1 MEAEE
6 SQGEEIMAVET
17 RTMSLTR
24 PTEPAKEGAR
34 NPWQFGVG
42 LTVAVAGVVSLTVLF
57 VISAVV
63 AGWVSDI
70 TDASEANP
78 ANLLA
83 RTRTYMAWLSPVA
96 MASVAVTMVGI
107 AAILLGIVRRLW
119 IQVAFMYQGLLA
131 LKRGGTTS

>member
-1 MEAEE
+1 MAE
-6 SQGEEIMAVET
+6 GT

-24 PTEPAKEGAR
+24 PGEPEREGASS
-34 NPWQFGVG
+34 PWQFSVG
-42 LTVAVAGVVSLTVLF
+42 LAVAVAGVMSLTVLF

-70 TDASEANP
+70 TDPSEANP

-96 MASVAVTMVGI
+96 LASVAMTMVGI
-107 AAILLGIVRRLW
+107 AVILLGIVRRLW
-119 IQVAFMYQGLLA
+119 VQVAVMKQGLLA

>member
-1 MEAEE
+1 
-6 SQGEEIMAVET
+6 MAT

-24 PTEPAKEGAR
+24 PGEPEKEGAS

-42 LTVAVAGVVSLTVLF
+42 LAVALIGLMSVTVLF

-63 AGWVSDI
+63 AGWVSNI

-83 RTRTYMAWLSPVA
+83 RTRTYMAWLSPVT
-96 MASVAVTMVGI
+96 MSFVGLTMVGI
-107 AAILLGIVRRLW
+107 AVILLGVVRRLW
-119 IQVAFMYQGLLA
+119 IQMAVMKQGLLA

>member
-1 MEAEE
+1 
-6 SQGEEIMAVET
+6 MAAT
-17 RTMSLTR
+17 KTMSLTR
-24 PTEPAKEGAR
+24 PSEPEKEGAS

-42 LTVAVAGVVSLTVLF
+42 LAVVVLGLMSVTVLF

-70 TDASEANP
+70 TAASEANP

-83 RTRTYMAWLSPVA
+83 RVATYKSWMSPVA
-96 MASVAVTMVGI
+96 MASVGVTMVGI
-107 AAILLGIVRRLW
+107 AVILFGVVRRLW
-119 IQVAFMYQGLLA
+119 IQMAVIKQGLLA

>member
-1 MEAEE
+1 MD
-6 SQGEEIMAVET
+6 MAT

-24 PTEPAKEGAR
+24 PSDPEKEGAS
-34 NPWQFGVG
+34 NPWQFSLG
-42 LTVAVAGVVSLTVLF
+42 LAVALMSVMLLMVLF

-70 TDASEANP
+70 TNPAEANP

-83 RTRTYMAWLSPVA
+83 RVTTYKAWLSPVS
-96 MASVAVTMVGI
+96 MASVAMIMVGI
-107 AAILLGIVRRLW
+107 AVILLGVVRRLW
-119 IQVAFMYQGLLA
+119 VQVAVMKQALLA

>member
-1 MEAEE
+1 
-6 SQGEEIMAVET
+6 MAT

-24 PTEPAKEGAR
+24 PSDPEKEGAS
-34 NPWQFGVG
+34 NPWQFSLG
-42 LTVAVAGVVSLTVLF
+42 LAVALMSVMLLMVLF

-70 TDASEANP
+70 TNPAEANP

-83 RTRTYMAWLSPVA
+83 RVTTYKAWLSPVS
-96 MASVAVTMVGI
+96 MASVAMIMVGI
-107 AAILLGIVRRLW
+107 AVILLGVVRRLW
-119 IQVAFMYQGLLA
+119 VQVAVMKQALLA

>member
-1 MEAEE
+1 
-6 SQGEEIMAVET
+6 MAAT

-24 PTEPAKEGAR
+24 PGEPEKEGAS

-42 LTVAVAGVVSLTVLF
+42 LLVAITGLVALTVLF

-70 TDASEANP
+70 TSPAEADP

-83 RTRTYMAWLSPVA
+83 RVTTYKAWLSPVA

-107 AAILLGIVRRLW
+107 AVILLGVVRRLW
-119 IQVAFMYQGLLA
+119 IQMAVIKQGLLA

>member
-1 MEAEE
+1 
-6 SQGEEIMAVET
+6 MAVAT
-17 RTMSLTR
+17 GAMSLTR
-24 PTEPAKEGAR
+24 PKDPEEEGAR

-42 LTVAVAGVVSLTVLF
+42 LAVASIGLVSVTVLF

-70 TDASEANP
+70 TAPSEANP

-83 RTRTYMAWLSPVA
+83 RVMTYKAWLSPVA
-96 MASVAVTMVGI
+96 MASVALTMVGI
-107 AAILLGIVRRLW
+107 AVILLGVVRRLW
-119 IQVAFMYQGLLA
+119 VQMAVMRQALLA

>member
-1 MEAEE
+1 
-6 SQGEEIMAVET
+6 MAAT
-17 RTMSLTR
+17 KTMSLTR
-24 PTEPAKEGAR
+24 PGEPEKEGAS

-42 LTVAVAGVVSLTVLF
+42 LGLAAIGLVSVTILF

-70 TDASEANP
+70 TAPSEANP

-83 RTRTYMAWLSPVA
+83 RVTTYKSWVSPVA
-96 MASVAVTMVGI
+96 MASVGLTMVGI
-107 AAILLGIVRRLW
+107 AVILLGVVRRLW
-119 IQVAFMYQGLLA
+119 IQMGVMKQGLLA

>member
-1 MEAEE
+1 
-6 SQGEEIMAVET
+6 MAVAT

-24 PTEPAKEGAR
+24 PGEPEKEGASS
-34 NPWQFGVG
+34 PWQFGVG
-42 LTVAVAGVVSLTVLF
+42 LAVAFMGLVSVTVLF

-70 TDASEANP
+70 TAPSEANP

-83 RTRTYMAWLSPVA
+83 RVTTYQAWLSPVA
-96 MASVAVTMVGI
+96 MASVAMIMVGI
-107 AAILLGIVRRLW
+107 AVMLLGVVRRLW
-119 IQVAFMYQGLLA
+119 IQVAVMKQGLLA

>member
-1 MEAEE
+1 
-6 SQGEEIMAVET
+6 MAVST
-17 RTMSLTR
+17 RTLSLTR
-24 PTEPAKEGAR
+24 PREPEKEGATS
-34 NPWQFGVG
+34 PWQFGVG
-42 LTVAVAGVVSLTVLF
+42 LMVAFAGVVSLTVLI

-70 TDASEANP
+70 TDPSEANP

-107 AAILLGIVRRLW
+107 AVILLGVVRRLW
-119 IQVAFMYQGLLA
+119 IQVAVMKQGLLA